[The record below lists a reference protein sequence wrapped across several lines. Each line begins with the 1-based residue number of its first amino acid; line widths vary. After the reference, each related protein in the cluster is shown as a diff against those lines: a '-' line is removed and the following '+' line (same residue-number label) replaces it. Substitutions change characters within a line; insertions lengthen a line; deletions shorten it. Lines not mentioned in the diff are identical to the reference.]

1 LNKAASE
8 LLEADRCSLYTVNHQ
23 MEMLHLIT
31 ADASVDIS
39 LSLNQGIAGY
49 VGKTGV
55 VVNIPDCYQ
64 DSKFNPSYDKQ
75 TGYRTRS
82 MLVAPV
88 FADVTSIQNKEKPIA
103 VVQLIN
109 KQKGDAVFDTEDEE
123 ILRVLLS
130 FVGPL
135 IKTSALFY
143 RKQQIKEAVKFTDM
157 SVGTIVRQPS
167 INMMVSPQSR
177 PQAIVEIEEEN
188 EADVPLIFDKFPI
201 NQKNDINQ
209 NKNEN
214 NNKDNKIESNNK
226 DNKDNKNENQK

>member
-1 LNKAASE
+1 
-8 LLEADRCSLYTVNHQ
+8 
-23 MEMLHLIT
+23 
-31 ADASVDIS
+31 
-39 LSLNQGIAGY
+39 
-49 VGKTGV
+49 
-55 VVNIPDCYQ
+55 
-64 DSKFNPSYDKQ
+64 
-75 TGYRTRS
+75 
-82 MLVAPV
+82 
-88 FADVTSIQNKEKPIA
+88 
-103 VVQLIN
+103 
-109 KQKGDAVFDTEDEE
+109 
-123 ILRVLLS
+123 LS

-188 EADVPLIFDKFPI
+188 EADVALIFDKFPI

-209 NKNEN
+209 NNNEN